1 MKKLMLLL
9 GVLFFHVGFSFPKD
23 IGLIEINDLQATQQ
37 NLNEYFAIDGEYE
50 YTEDNFSDGSKYYNY
65 ELENVGITMEQDNST
80 IQDITITDLS
90 SDEARQLLI
99 DLGVYP
105 DRFTELNLE
114 FSKEVNSNLYIGE
127 DKAVALRNTAKFP
140 DLYSDQ
146 EYFIVNIV
154 FSEES
159 VQDFIDGQISEL
171 NGESEFNEIATEVT
185 EMVDSIEDANI
196 PQEYKNA
203 LTKAEQYA
211 EVMNMSKLG
220 IYDQLISQYGEGFPE
235 DAAQY
240 AVDNLEVDW
249 NAAALEKAK
258 SYYEQMSMSKSA
270 IYEQLI
276 SEHGEQFTPEQAQYA
291 IDNLE

>member
-1 MKKLMLLL
+1 M
-9 GVLFFHVGFSFPKD
+9 
-23 IGLIEINDLQATQQ
+23 
-37 NLNEYFAIDGEYE
+37 
-50 YTEDNFSDGSKYYNY
+50 
-65 ELENVGITMEQDNST
+65 
-80 IQDITITDLS
+80 
-90 SDEARQLLI
+90 
-99 DLGVYP
+99 
-105 DRFTELNLE
+105 
-114 FSKEVNSNLYIGE
+114 
-127 DKAVALRNTAKFP
+127 ALRNTAKFP

-159 VQDFIDGQISEL
+159 VQDFIDSQISEL